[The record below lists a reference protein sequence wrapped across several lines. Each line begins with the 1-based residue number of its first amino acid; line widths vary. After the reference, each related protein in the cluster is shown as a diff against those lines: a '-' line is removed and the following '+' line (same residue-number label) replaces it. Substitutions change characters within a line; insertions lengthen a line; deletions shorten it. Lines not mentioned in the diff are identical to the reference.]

1 MALKKSA
8 IAMVTFLFVVTNV
21 SANDASSWKP
31 LPRVFNE
38 ATTSNDP
45 AVFSYLVGRCAG
57 LYLAV
62 YRSSQSNQKS
72 TDVGERFFYF
82 ASRLSELFSR
92 SNLMIKGVTESEQ
105 TLLKQMEQDSETLM
119 TFGNGYMDRIN
130 YNYTTTGHQLAEDPF
145 MREELSTCQLVSETL
160 LQ

>member
-8 IAMVTFLFVVTNV
+8 IAMVTFLIVGANV

-72 TDVGERFFYF
+72 ADVGERFYF
-82 ASRLSELFSR
+82 ASRLGELFSR

-105 TLLKQMEQDSETLM
+105 ICSSK
-119 TFGNGYMDRIN
+119 
-130 YNYTTTGHQLAEDPF
+130 
-145 MREELSTCQLVSETL
+145 
-160 LQ
+160 